1 MEATVITGTIGPV
14 PSQSDVVQRISTK
27 ISFNT
32 RFWIVCVVD
41 WSLLVSTASSVLSN
55 NGIIAVPT
63 DTIYGVAGLAQS
75 SAAIGRLYE
84 VKGRS
89 CTKPV
94 AISVASV
101 DEIYQWVFVLTA
113 KPVWHCVIIVK
124 TTDVRS

>member
-1 MEATVITGTIGPV
+1 MTYNVFCGTLNPALSNPV
-14 PSQSDVVQRISTK
+14 SYCTCLAH
-27 ISFNT
+27 
-32 RFWIVCVVD
+32 IVDWFSAVD
-41 WSLLVSTASSVLSN
+41 WSSLVSTACNILSG

-75 SAAIGRLYE
+75 SAAIGRLYG

-101 DEIYQWVFVLTA
+101 DEIHWWVFVASVCGMVL
-113 KPVWHCVIIVK
+113 
-124 TTDVRS
+124 

>member
-101 DEIYQWVFVLTA
+101 DEIYQ
-113 KPVWHCVIIVK
+113 
-124 TTDVRS
+124 